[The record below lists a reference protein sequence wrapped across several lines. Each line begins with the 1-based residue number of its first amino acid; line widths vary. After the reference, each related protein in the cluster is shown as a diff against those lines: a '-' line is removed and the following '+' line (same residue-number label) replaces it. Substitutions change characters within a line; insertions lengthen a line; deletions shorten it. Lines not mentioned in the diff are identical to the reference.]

1 MISVLVGASSISILF
16 ASISIVS
23 GVTLAILVFNDSRQA
38 NNNNSMV
45 SFNRHLDAL
54 SDDSRAPTSAQRART
69 PKQEVNADGP

>member
-23 GVTLAILVFNDSRQA
+23 GVTLAILVFNDSHSRQA

-54 SDDSRAPTSAQRART
+54 SDDSRAHLRQQVRNAQERQNKR
-69 PKQEVNADGP
+69 

>member
-16 ASISIVS
+16 ACISIVS
-23 GVTLAILVFNDSRQA
+23 GVTLAILVFNESRQA

-54 SDDSRAPTSAQRART
+54 SDDSRAYLRQQVRNAQERQKKR
-69 PKQEVNADGP
+69 